1 MLIKINGIFAMSITL
16 TPSSSVPTQ
25 QQHQYPHPFCVY
37 IRISVICF
45 LAAFIMKL
53 IGMIL

>member
-25 QQHQYPHPFCVY
+25 QQHQYPHPFCAY